1 MDGAHTGPAGSAAMD
16 PGSPTASAVDLTDI
30 STVEEVAAPGAAPV
44 SSTSPSS
51 NIEALGLWAFDLV

>member
-1 MDGAHTGPAGSAAMD
+1 MDGAHTGQAGSAAMD

-30 STVEEVAAPGAAPV
+30 STVEVAAPV